1 MPGDPEVEAMSSV
14 VQALADL
21 PEDAQARVL
30 EWAAKRYNIAIS
42 AKSRTTSGGAAAGM
56 GRTSNGDDGDEDD
69 DVGGGSTAF
78 PHFADLFDV
87 VNPTTD
93 MDRALTGAYW
103 FQVVKAAPSFQAQQV
118 NNVLKDVGHGVENI
132 ARALANLQERSPA
145 LVRQLSKSGR
155 TKQARKT
162 YKLTTAGVASIA
174 TRLSQS

>member
-30 EWAAKRYNIAIS
+30 QWAAQRYNIAVS
-42 AKSRTTSGGAAAGM
+42 TRSRTATSSAQDVDNEEGLD
-56 GRTSNGDDGDEDD
+56 SDDGA
-69 DVGGGSTAF
+69 GSSAY
-78 PHFADLFDV
+78 PHFADLFDA

-93 MDRALTGAYW
+93 TDRALTGGYW

-132 ARALANLQERSPA
+132 ARALTNLQERSPA

-162 YKLTTAGVASIA
+162 YKLTTAGVAAIA
-174 TRLSQS
+174 TRLSQA

>member
-1 MPGDPEVEAMSSV
+1 MPCDPEVEAMSSV

-30 EWAAKRYNIAIS
+30 EWAAKRYDIAIS
-42 AKSRTTSGGAAAGM
+42 APSRTTRGGATGL
-56 GRTSNGDDGDEDD
+56 GGTPNGGDEGDEGDDA
-69 DVGGGSTAF
+69 GGSSAF
-78 PHFADLFDV
+78 PHFADLFDAL
-87 VNPTTD
+87 NPTTD

-103 FQVVKAAPSFQAQQV
+103 FQVVKGASSFQAQQV